1 MLKPGVE
8 WSYGVESW
16 SGVVFLEWFFW
27 SVFFGV
33 EFWSG
38 FLESNFGVSFADFSL
53 DNQTESTN
61 RQTNRQADRQID
73 SHTDTITDR

>member
-1 MLKPGVE
+1 MELWSGAME
-8 WSYGVESW
+8 WSG
-16 SGVVFLEWFFW
+16 FLEWFFLEW
-27 SVFFGV
+27 FFGV

-61 RQTNRQADRQID
+61 RHKDGQAGRQTDRQ
-73 SHTDTITDR
+73 TDREDRQTQ

>member
-1 MLKPGVE
+1 ME
-8 WSYGVESW
+8 WSGFFGV
-16 SGVVFLEWFFW
+16 GFLEW
-27 SVFFGV
+27 FFGV

-61 RQTNRQADRQID
+61 IQTDRQTDRQ
-73 SHTDTITDR
+73 TDTITHRDAG